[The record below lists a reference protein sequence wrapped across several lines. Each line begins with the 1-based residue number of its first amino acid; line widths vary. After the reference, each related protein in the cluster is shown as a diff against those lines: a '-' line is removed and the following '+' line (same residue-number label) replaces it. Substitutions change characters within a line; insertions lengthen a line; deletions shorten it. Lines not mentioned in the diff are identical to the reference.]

1 MREAQMAAMALPNV
15 GYATNAD
22 HGMGCDIHPA
32 NKQAC
37 SRRLAR
43 AALAI
48 LYNKTTAADW
58 RSPTYRSATQLR
70 PYYKDAGRN
79 GETTV
84 VDVQLRVTL
93 SDLSASGLFLQ
104 TPFNYESPGYGPASK
119 AVPMIVD
126 CTASFPVNATTNASM
141 ATQCAW
147 ASLHVA
153 TVGWVNATV
162 SVDSGRGSGGSGG
175 QALILSATV
184 SVTATRAARLQ
195 LGGEQQELVGGGGDD
210 GAAAAAAAAGGR
222 GSGSDGKSK
231 SLTLSPMIL
240 GSAMGWG
247 PIPMLSAYDR
257 GTRLPVLPWNRS
269 VSAGVG
275 GGAQL
280 AD

>member
-1 MREAQMAAMALPNV
+1 MAAMALPNV

-79 GETTV
+79 GETIV

-104 TPFNYESPGYGPASK
+104 TQFNYESPGYGPASK

-162 SVDSGRGSGGSGG
+162 SVDSGRGSGGSGEREIVHG
-175 QALILSATV
+175 RPTASEASAKEGSEAAKRRKRQAGDCKTASGRLSV
-184 SVTATRAARLQ
+184 SGRAHVRPHIWPSTC
-195 LGGEQQELVGGGGDD
+195 
-210 GAAAAAAAAGGR
+210 AAAHMAEHMCGR
-222 GSGSDGKSK
+222 AHERPS
-231 SLTLSPMIL
+231 T
-240 GSAMGWG
+240 
-247 PIPMLSAYDR
+247 
-257 GTRLPVLPWNRS
+257 
-269 VSAGVG
+269 
-275 GGAQL
+275 
-280 AD
+280 